1 MKDLTL
7 RKLVSCCIA
16 FAMGLVTLCGLA
28 AALASWSYYEYGMST
43 FADTGFSVMGFK
55 TFFIEDGGFEWATT
69 LMGVFAILQLV
80 VAVAALVLSVLALFV
95 FKGKTAYS
103 ICKSFVVTCFCF
115 LIWYMIEGIVYSSV
129 AGGFYIGGL
138 TTLAYVPLIFGVLL
152 FVACFVCVKL
162 LPEKPLRKQT
172 GADGAGQAAP
182 YGAQQ
187 QYAAPAQPQQYGAPV
202 QRYGAQ
208 PQYAAPA
215 QQPAAPAQQPAP
227 APSVST
233 VGAEM
238 AECAKLLVKYKE
250 LLDQGVITQEEFDTL
265 KAELLWKK

>member
-7 RKLVSCCIA
+7 RKLVICCIA

-28 AALASWSYYEYGMST
+28 AALVSQNYYGIST
-43 FADTGFSVMGFK
+43 VADTGFSVMGFR

-80 VAVAALVLSVLALFV
+80 VAVAALVLSVLALLV
-95 FKGKTAYS
+95 FKGKTAYG
-103 ICKSFVVTCFCF
+103 ICKSFIITCFCF
-115 LIWYMIEGIVYSSV
+115 LIWYMIEGIVYSSI
-129 AGGFYIGGL
+129 AGGYYIGL

-152 FVACFVCVKL
+152 FVAYFVCVKM
-162 LPEKPLRKQT
+162 LPEKPLRKQA

-182 YGAQQ
+182 HGAQQ
-187 QYAAPAQPQQYGAPV
+187 QYAAPAQQ
-202 QRYGAQ
+202 YGAQ
-208 PQYAAPA
+208 PQQYGMPA
-215 QQPAAPAQQPAP
+215 QPQPAVPAQPAP
-227 APSVST
+227 ALSVST

-265 KAELLWKK
+265 KAELLGKK

>member
-7 RKLVSCCIA
+7 RKLVICCIA

-43 FADTGFSVMGFK
+43 FADTGFSVMGFR

-115 LIWYMIEGIVYSSV
+115 LIWYMIEGIVYSSI
-129 AGGFYIGGL
+129 AGGYYIGL

-152 FVACFVCVKL
+152 FVAYFVCVKM
-162 LPEKPLRKQT
+162 LPEKPLRKQA

-187 QYAAPAQPQQYGAPV
+187 QYAAPAQQYSASAQPQQYGAP
-202 QRYGAQ
+202 AQ
-208 PQYAAPA
+208 PQSAVPA
-215 QQPAAPAQQPAP
+215 QSAP

-265 KAELLWKK
+265 KAELLGKK

>member
-7 RKLVSCCIA
+7 RKLVICCIA

-28 AALASWSYYEYGMST
+28 AALVSQNYYGIST
-43 FADTGFSVMGFK
+43 FADTGFSVMGFW

-80 VAVAALVLSVLALFV
+80 VAVATLVLSVLALLV
-95 FKGKTAYS
+95 FKGKTAYG
-103 ICKSFVVTCFCF
+103 ICKSFIITCFCF
-115 LIWYMIEGIVYSSV
+115 LIWYMIEGIVYSSI
-129 AGGFYIGGL
+129 AGGYYIGL

-152 FVACFVCVKL
+152 FVAYFVCVKM
-162 LPEKPLRKQT
+162 LPEKPLRKQA

-182 YGAQQ
+182 HGAQPQYAVPAQ
-187 QYAAPAQPQQYGAPV
+187 QYSASAQPQQYGMP
-202 QRYGAQ
+202 AQ
-208 PQYAAPA
+208 PQSAVPA
-215 QQPAAPAQQPAP
+215 PAP

-265 KAELLWKK
+265 KAELLGKK

>member
-202 QRYGAQ
+202 QQYGAQ

>member
-7 RKLVSCCIA
+7 RKLVICCIA

-43 FADTGFSVMGFK
+43 FADTGFSVMGFR

-115 LIWYMIEGIVYSSV
+115 LIWYMIEGIVYSSI
-129 AGGFYIGGL
+129 AGGYYIGL

-152 FVACFVCVKL
+152 FVAYFVCVKM
-162 LPEKPLRKQT
+162 LPEKPLRKQE

-182 YGAQQ
+182 FGAQQ
-187 QYAAPAQPQQYGAPV
+187 QYAAPAQQYGAPA
-202 QRYGAQ
+202 QQYGAQ
-208 PQYAAPA
+208 PQQYGMPA
-215 QQPAAPAQQPAP
+215 QPQSAVPAQPAP

-265 KAELLWKK
+265 KAELLGKK

>member
-7 RKLVSCCIA
+7 RKLVICCNA

-43 FADTGFSVMGFK
+43 FADTGFSVMGFR
-55 TFFIEDGGFEWATT
+55 TFFIEDGAFEWATT
-69 LMGVFAILQLV
+69 LMGVFAILQRV
-80 VAVAALVLSVLALFV
+80 VAVATLVLSVLALLV
-95 FKGKTAYS
+95 FKGKTAYG

-115 LIWYMIEGIVYSSV
+115 LIWYMIEGIVYSSI
-129 AGGFYIGGL
+129 AGGYYIGL

-152 FVACFVCVKL
+152 FVAYFVCVKL
-162 LPEKPLRKQT
+162 LPEKLLRKQA
-172 GADGAGQAAP
+172 GADGAGQVAP
-182 YGAQQ
+182 HGAQPQYAVPAQ
-187 QYAAPAQPQQYGAPV
+187 QYSVSAQPQQYGAP
-202 QRYGAQ
+202 AQ
-208 PQYAAPA
+208 PQPA
-215 QQPAAPAQQPAP
+215 VPAQPAP

-265 KAELLWKK
+265 KAELLGKK

>member
-7 RKLVSCCIA
+7 RKLVICCIA

-28 AALASWSYYEYGMST
+28 AALVSQNYYGIST
-43 FADTGFSVMGFK
+43 VADTGFSVMGFR
-55 TFFIEDGGFEWATT
+55 TFFIEDEGFEWATT

-80 VAVAALVLSVLALFV
+80 VAVAALVLSVLALLV
-95 FKGKTAYS
+95 FKGKTAYG
-103 ICKSFVVTCFCF
+103 ICKSFIITCFCF
-115 LIWYMIEGIVYSSV
+115 LIWYMIEGIVYSSI
-129 AGGFYIGGL
+129 AGGYYIGL

-152 FVACFVCVKL
+152 FVAYFVCVKM
-162 LPEKPLRKQT
+162 LPEKPLRKQA

-187 QYAAPAQPQQYGAPV
+187 QYAVPAQPQQYGMP
-202 QRYGAQ
+202 AQ
-208 PQYAAPA
+208 PQSAVPA
-215 QQPAAPAQQPAP
+215 QPAP

-265 KAELLWKK
+265 KAELLGKK

>member
-7 RKLVSCCIA
+7 RKLVICCIA

-43 FADTGFSVMGFK
+43 FADTGFSVMGFR

-103 ICKSFVVTCFCF
+103 ICKSFIITCFCF
-115 LIWYMIEGIVYSSV
+115 LCWYMIEGIVYSSI
-129 AGGFYIGGL
+129 AGGYYIGL

-152 FVACFVCVKL
+152 FVAYFVCVKM
-162 LPEKPLRKQT
+162 LPEKPLRKQA

-182 YGAQQ
+182 HGAQPQYAVPAQ
-187 QYAAPAQPQQYGAPV
+187 QYSASAQPQQYGMP
-202 QRYGAQ
+202 AQ
-208 PQYAAPA
+208 PQSAVPA
-215 QQPAAPAQQPAP
+215 PAP

-265 KAELLWKK
+265 KAELLGKK

>member
-7 RKLVSCCIA
+7 RKLVICCIA

-28 AALASWSYYEYGMST
+28 AALVSQNYYDIST
-43 FADTGFSVMGFK
+43 VADTGFSVMGFR

-103 ICKSFVVTCFCF
+103 ICKSFIITCFCF
-115 LIWYMIEGIVYSSV
+115 LIWYMIEGIVYSSI
-129 AGGFYIGGL
+129 AGGYYIGL

-152 FVACFVCVKL
+152 FVAYFVCVKM
-162 LPEKPLRKQT
+162 LPEKPLRKQE

-187 QYAAPAQPQQYGAPV
+187 QYAAPAQPQQYGAPA
-202 QRYGAQ
+202 QQYGAQ
-208 PQYAAPA
+208 PQQYGMPAQPQSAAPV
-215 QQPAAPAQQPAP
+215 QSAP

-265 KAELLWKK
+265 KAELLGKK

>member
-7 RKLVSCCIA
+7 RKLVICCIA
-16 FAMGLVTLCGLA
+16 FAMGLVTLCGLD
-28 AALASWSYYEYGMST
+28 AALVSQNYYGIST
-43 FADTGFSVMGFK
+43 FADTGFSVMGFR

-80 VAVAALVLSVLALFV
+80 VAVAALVLSVLALLV
-95 FKGKTAYS
+95 FKGKTAYG
-103 ICKSFVVTCFCF
+103 ICKSFIITCFCF
-115 LIWYMIEGIVYSSV
+115 LIWYMIEGIVYSSI
-129 AGGFYIGGL
+129 AGGYYIGL

-152 FVACFVCVKL
+152 FVAYFVCVKM
-162 LPEKPLRKQT
+162 LPEKPLRKQA

-182 YGAQQ
+182 YGAQP
-187 QYAAPAQPQQYGAPV
+187 QYAVPAQPQQYGAP
-202 QRYGAQ
+202 AQ
-208 PQYAAPA
+208 PQQYGMPA
-215 QQPAAPAQQPAP
+215 QPQPAVPAQPAP

-265 KAELLWKK
+265 KAELLGKK

>member
-7 RKLVSCCIA
+7 RKLVICCIA

-28 AALASWSYYEYGMST
+28 AALVSQNYYGIST
-43 FADTGFSVMGFK
+43 VADTGFSVMGFR

-103 ICKSFVVTCFCF
+103 ICKSFIITCFCF
-115 LIWYMIEGIVYSSV
+115 LCWYMIEGIVYSSI
-129 AGGFYIGGL
+129 AGGYYIGL

-152 FVACFVCVKL
+152 FVAYFVCVKM
-162 LPEKPLRKQT
+162 LPEKPLRKQE
-172 GADGAGQAAP
+172 GADSAGQAAP

-187 QYAAPAQPQQYGAPV
+187 QYAAPAQPQYGAPA
-202 QRYGAQ
+202 QQYGAQ
-208 PQYAAPA
+208 PQQYGMPA
-215 QQPAAPAQQPAP
+215 QPQSAVPAQPAP
-227 APSVST
+227 ALSVST

-265 KAELLWKK
+265 KAELLGKK

>member
-7 RKLVSCCIA
+7 RKLVICCIA

-28 AALASWSYYEYGMST
+28 AALVSQNYYGIST
-43 FADTGFSVMGFK
+43 VADTGFSVMGFW

-103 ICKSFVVTCFCF
+103 ICKSFIITCFCF
-115 LIWYMIEGIVYSSV
+115 LCWYMIEGIVYSSI
-129 AGGFYIGGL
+129 AGGYYIGL

-152 FVACFVCVKL
+152 FVAYFVCVKM
-162 LPEKPLRKQT
+162 LPEKPLRKQE

-182 YGAQQ
+182 YGAQP
-187 QYAAPAQPQQYGAPV
+187 QYAAPAQPQQYGAPA
-202 QRYGAQ
+202 QQYGAQ

>member
-7 RKLVSCCIA
+7 RKLVICCIA

-28 AALASWSYYEYGMST
+28 AALVSQNYYGIST
-43 FADTGFSVMGFK
+43 FADTGFSVMGFR

-95 FKGKTAYS
+95 FKGKTAYG
-103 ICKSFVVTCFCF
+103 ICKSFIITCFCF
-115 LIWYMIEGIVYSSV
+115 LCWYMIEGIVYSSI
-129 AGGFYIGGL
+129 AGGYYIGL

-152 FVACFVCVKL
+152 FVAYFVCVKM
-162 LPEKPLRKQT
+162 LPEKPLRKQE

-182 YGAQQ
+182 FGAQQ
-187 QYAAPAQPQQYGAPV
+187 QYAAPAQQYGSPA
-202 QRYGAQ
+202 QQYGAQ
-208 PQYAAPA
+208 PQQYGMPA
-215 QQPAAPAQQPAP
+215 QPQSAVPAQPAP

-250 LLDQGVITQEEFDTL
+250 LLDQGVITHEEFDTL
-265 KAELLWKK
+265 KAELLGKK